1 MIYRGERD
9 KQMRDADKLTARQQR
24 FIDHYLENGGNSAA
38 AAREAGYAEG
48 SAKVTGCRLLTK
60 ANLKQTIEGKRTEM
74 SQNSEDRRAKWISH
88 LEHLALSAKR
98 ESDQLRAVETLIK
111 AEGWAQP
118 EKSEVVTFAG
128 NFLADLSLDEPIDE
142 VKAQDP
148 GLKPIEINDLH

>member
-1 MIYRGERD
+1 VRD
-9 KQMRDADKLTARQQR
+9 DKKLTARQER

-38 AAREAGYAEG
+38 AARQAGYAEG

-142 VKAQDP
+142 VKVQDP

>member
-1 MIYRGERD
+1 
-9 KQMRDADKLTARQQR
+9 MRETDKLTARQER
-24 FIDHYLENGGNSAA
+24 FVDHYLENGGNSAA

-60 ANLKQTIEGKRTEM
+60 ANLKQTIEGKRHEM

-88 LEHLALSAKR
+88 LEHLALSAER

-118 EKSEVVTFAG
+118 DKTEVTTYSG

-142 VKAQDP
+142 VKVLEP
-148 GLKPIEINDLH
+148 GSKAIEINDLH

>member
-1 MIYRGERD
+1 VRD
-9 KQMRDADKLTARQQR
+9 DKKLTARQER

-128 NFLADLSLDEPIDE
+128 NFLADLSLDEPIEE

-148 GLKPIEINDLH
+148 GPKPLEINDLH

>member
-1 MIYRGERD
+1 
-9 KQMRDADKLTARQQR
+9 MRDDEKLTPRQER
-24 FIDHYLENGGNSAA
+24 FVDHYLENGGNSAA

-60 ANLKQTIEGKRTEM
+60 ANLKQTIEGKRHEM

-88 LEHLALSAKR
+88 LEHLALSAEK

-118 EKSEVVTFAG
+118 EKSEVTTYSG
-128 NFLADLSLDEPIDE
+128 NFLADLDLGDE
-142 VKAQDP
+142 VEPLNP
-148 GLKPIEINDLH
+148 GINSIENKDLH

>member
-1 MIYRGERD
+1 
-9 KQMRDADKLTARQQR
+9 MRDDKKLTARQER

-74 SQNSEDRRAKWISH
+74 SQNSEDRRAKLISH

-142 VKAQDP
+142 VKVQDP

>member
-1 MIYRGERD
+1 
-9 KQMRDADKLTARQQR
+9 MRDDKKLTARQER

-142 VKAQDP
+142 VKVQDP

>member
-1 MIYRGERD
+1 
-9 KQMRDADKLTARQQR
+9 MRDDKKLTARQER

-38 AAREAGYAEG
+38 AARQAGYAEG

-128 NFLADLSLDEPIDE
+128 NFLADLSLDEPIEE

-148 GLKPIEINDLH
+148 GPKPLEINDLH

>member
-142 VKAQDP
+142 VKVQDP

>member
-1 MIYRGERD
+1 VRD
-9 KQMRDADKLTARQQR
+9 DEKLTPRQER
-24 FIDHYLENGGNSAA
+24 FVDHYLENGGNSAA

-60 ANLKQTIEGKRTEM
+60 ANLKQTIEGKRHEM

-88 LEHLALSAKR
+88 LEHLALSAEK

-118 EKSEVVTFAG
+118 EKSEVTTYSG
-128 NFLADLSLDEPIDE
+128 NFLADLDLGDE
-142 VKAQDP
+142 VEPLNP
-148 GLKPIEINDLH
+148 GINSIENKDLH

>member
-1 MIYRGERD
+1 VRD
-9 KQMRDADKLTARQQR
+9 DKKLTARQER

-142 VKAQDP
+142 VKVQDP

>member
-9 KQMRDADKLTARQQR
+9 KQMRDTDKLTPRQER
-24 FIDHYLENGGNSAA
+24 FVDHYLENGGNSAA

-60 ANLKQTIEGKRTEM
+60 ANLKQTIEGKRHEM
-74 SQNSEDRRAKWISH
+74 SQNSEDRSQKWISH
-88 LEHLALSAKR
+88 LEHLALSAER

-118 EKSEVVTFAG
+118 EKTEVTTFAG
-128 NFLADLSLDEPIDE
+128 NFLADLDLGDE
-142 VKAQDP
+142 VEPLGP
-148 GLKPIEINDLH
+148 GSKPIENKDLH

>member
-1 MIYRGERD
+1 
-9 KQMRDADKLTARQQR
+9 MRDDKKLTARQER

-142 VKAQDP
+142 VEAQDP

>member
-1 MIYRGERD
+1 
-9 KQMRDADKLTARQQR
+9 
-24 FIDHYLENGGNSAA
+24 
-38 AAREAGYAEG
+38 
-48 SAKVTGCRLLTK
+48 
-60 ANLKQTIEGKRTEM
+60 M

-128 NFLADLSLDEPIDE
+128 NFLADLSLDEPIEE

-148 GLKPIEINDLH
+148 GPKPLEINDLH

>member
-1 MIYRGERD
+1 
-9 KQMRDADKLTARQQR
+9 MRDDKKLTARQER

-38 AAREAGYAEG
+38 AARQAGYAEG

-142 VKAQDP
+142 VKVQDP